1 MKQTIDELK
10 NFRVS
15 KECHSLVKTY
25 CKTNMLKVNEFVSHL
40 LIKTILKSIYHLQ
53 QLALPIK

>member
-1 MKQTIDELK
+1 MKQATDELK

-15 KECHSLVKTY
+15 KECHSLVKMY

-40 LIKTILKSIYHLQ
+40 LIKTILEIQKNEGRKENL
-53 QLALPIK
+53 